1 MRPFASSDHDRP
13 AGSPSAEGPAASGEL
28 DDAVL
33 ARLRTGDI
41 AALEEVYSLYGERVF
56 AVCFGILG
64 NRDDAE
70 DAAQEVFLR
79 AFQQAAKFSGR
90 SRYSTWLLRLAANH
104 TLNAAKARG
113 RSRRRSEP
121 LDEELVCTAPP
132 PEHAAVGRERR
143 DAVARLL
150 LELPLEQRQV
160 LVLREMEG
168 LSYGELAEVLGV
180 PVGTV
185 TSRLI
190 RGRERLRALAKEIGS
205 ISLEPG

>member
-1 MRPFASSDHDRP
+1 MRLRRP
-13 AGSPSAEGPAASGEL
+13 RPSEILTDGPATAGEV

-33 ARLRTGDI
+33 RRLRNGDI
-41 AALEEVYSLYGERVF
+41 AALEEVYSVHGDRVF

-79 AFQQAAKFSGR
+79 AFKQAAKFSGR
-90 SRYSTWLLRLAANH
+90 SLYSTWLMRLAANH
-104 TLNAAKARG
+104 TLNVAKAR
-113 RSRRRSEP
+113 RRRSSEP
-121 LDEELVCTAPP
+121 LDDDLVCTAPP

-143 DAVARLL
+143 DALADLL
-150 LELPLEQRQV
+150 QELPLEQRQV

-168 LSYGELAEVLGV
+168 LSYRELADVLGV

-190 RGRERLRALAKEIGS
+190 RGRERLRALAKESGT